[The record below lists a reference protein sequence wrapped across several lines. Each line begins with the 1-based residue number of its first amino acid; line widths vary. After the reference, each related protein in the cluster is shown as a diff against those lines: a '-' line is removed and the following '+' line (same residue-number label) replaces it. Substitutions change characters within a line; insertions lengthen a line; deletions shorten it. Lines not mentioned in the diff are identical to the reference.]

1 MAEPRLGRGSTR
13 IVPGSFVTLL
23 SGRLFFPMTVFSR
36 ASKTGQS
43 SREIAEI
50 ISVSPPQPH
59 QGIRGGGGREFRL
72 DLRQGKGKDE
82 RDAAAAGL

>member
-23 SGRLFFPMTVFSR
+23 SGSLFFPMTVFSR

-59 QGIRGGGGREFRL
+59 QGIRGAGREFRL